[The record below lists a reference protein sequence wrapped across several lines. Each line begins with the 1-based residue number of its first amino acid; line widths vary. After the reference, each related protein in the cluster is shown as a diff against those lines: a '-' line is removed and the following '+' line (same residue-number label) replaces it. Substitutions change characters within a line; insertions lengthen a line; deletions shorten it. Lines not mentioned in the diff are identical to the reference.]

1 MPFQD
6 IYLKAL
12 DEPAIGF
19 AASPKFQVAPFRC
32 PRCNERVWI
41 RVRTNRRTPI
51 GARCEEC
58 TWLTT
63 YHVKPQLP
71 AAQKQTTFPR

>member
-1 MPFQD
+1 MTFQL

-32 PRCNERVWI
+32 PRCDERVWI
-41 RVRTNRRTPI
+41 RVRTNQRTPI
-51 GARCEEC
+51 GARCEIC

-63 YHVKPQLP
+63 YHTKPQLP
-71 AAQKQTTFPR
+71 PAQKQMTLPR